1 MELNLMFD
9 FNHTNQNNQKY
20 EDFLLGK
27 RFLSKLSTNKLNIK
41 QDRKDPRYPL
51 TIYNVKMPIKLE
63 NGTLILSGN
72 LTCNFQYKANF

>member
-1 MELNLMFD
+1 MQLNLMFD

-41 QDRKDPRYPL
+41 QDRKDPRYPS

-72 LTCNFQYKANF
+72 LTCNYFKANF